1 MNQVFVQLNQNFTT
15 LQEQLMAIYND
26 LIKKNLKAFAEKL
39 LAMTN
44 EFFDRLTDAI
54 KQFKLEQI
62 AQLVIDFLQEAENF
76 LVDLYSRFSLPNPQ
90 MFENVTKALIQAI
103 RNQVIEFDQYRQRI
117 FPIA

>member
-15 LQEQLMAIYND
+15 LQEQLMVIYND
-26 LIKKNLKAFAEKL
+26 LIKKNLMAFAEKL

-44 EFFDRLTDAI
+44 EFFDRLTELV